1 MSLLSSLKQIT
12 KKTLLPPYC
21 RLRYGGW
28 GRYLAQARLIEGWT
42 TPAEL
47 VELAKVSQALPNDP
61 VIVEIGSFLGRS
73 TVLFAGV
80 RKLRGNGKVHAIDPF
95 DGSGDIYSIPIY
107 HQIANKLKMSLF
119 ERFYYNIHNGEL
131 LDWIEVHQGTAET
144 VVPSWTQPIDLL
156 FLDGDQSPEGV
167 RSAYEQWSPFLKL
180 GGVIVVHNSGDRH
193 YEPDHDGHR
202 RLVVETIRSPQY
214 KNIYCVGS
222 TTFAYKVSKNSL
234 KPLNATTLSRIV

>member
-1 MSLLSSLKQIT
+1 MSLLSNLKQIT

-21 RLRYGGW
+21 RLRYGAW

-47 VELAKVSQALPNDP
+47 VELAKVSQALPENP

-107 HQIANKLKMSLF
+107 HRIANKLKMSLF
-119 ERFYYNIHNGEL
+119 ERFYYNLHNAEL
-131 LDWIEVHQGTAET
+131 LDWVEVHQGTAET
-144 VVPSWTQPIDLL
+144 IIPSWTQSIDLL

-180 GGVIVVHNSGDRH
+180 GGAIVVHNSGDRH
-193 YEPDHDGHR
+193 YDPNHDGHR

-214 KNIYCVGS
+214 ENIYCVGS
-222 TTFAYKVSKNSL
+222 TTFAYKVREDSSNSV
-234 KPLNATTLSRIV
+234 KSGILSRTV